1 VTAGRCCAGAAALWL
16 CATTGCAADLGL
28 GGGAMTNSGN
38 KVALGRISLT
48 TKPTSTPINDQGLLV
63 GVALEE
69 RDEEHLGSRFML
81 GAVAGYGL
89 RPYAVCNTFSAE
101 FYAEG
106 GTFVRPS
113 LFEHKQG
120 YVGAGAGLPFPIDKQ
135 RNVSDVNRSTWILK
149 PRFEIVPFFR
159 FRTARDLETYATLFK
174 DTELSGGVA
183 VRYRI
188 VSDLF

>member
-1 VTAGRCCAGAAALWL
+1 VTSVRRVAAALLWL
-16 CATTGCAADLGL
+16 TATTGCAADLGL
-28 GGGAMTNSGN
+28 GGGAMTHSGH
-38 KVALGRISLT
+38 KVALGRMSLT
-48 TKPTSTPINDQGLLV
+48 SKPLSTPINDEGLLV

-89 RPYAVCNTFSAE
+89 RPYALWNEFSAE

-106 GTFVRPS
+106 GTFLRPS

-120 YVGAGAGLPFPIDKQ
+120 YVGLGAGFPVPIDKQ
-135 RNVSDVNRSTWILK
+135 RNVIDVNRSTWILK
-149 PRFEIVPFFR
+149 PRFELVPFLR
-159 FRTARDLETYATLFK
+159 FRTARDLETYGTLFK
-174 DTELSGGVA
+174 DNEISGGLA
-183 VRYRI
+183 LRYRI